1 MTFFSFLFF
10 SLFCVPGKFPE
21 LLTFLQS
28 TPWWIIFEVP
38 KGNESDHPSLTHH
51 RHPRVCGFTTTT
63 NRKNLRKKIVVAPQK
78 KKKERSWKEPAR
90 PFYSFLSLELRL
102 SPFFILCI
110 ISKIPKKSYQNGGG
124 LWCDLRQIPSV
135 SVQLCILCKYSH
147 YCCLFIYKDILLH
160 QRGSILSQ
168 ENAEK
173 LSNFR
178 QLQWAFFCQV

>member
-1 MTFFSFLFF
+1 MCFYVWDEIMKIQSFDVLYIIIIWSPISLDIFFILVF

-51 RHPRVCGFTTTT
+51 RHPRVCGFTTT

-102 SPFFILCI
+102 S
-110 ISKIPKKSYQNGGG
+110 
-124 LWCDLRQIPSV
+124 
-135 SVQLCILCKYSH
+135 
-147 YCCLFIYKDILLH
+147 
-160 QRGSILSQ
+160 
-168 ENAEK
+168 
-173 LSNFR
+173 
-178 QLQWAFFCQV
+178 AFFYFVYFIENP